1 MKSLYQKVGMADVDL
16 IYGPKMVST
25 WGDHS
30 YVESTDIYLE
40 FTDHQG
46 DNSVLHMMCSIKI
59 SSNAIPFFNA

>member
-1 MKSLYQKVGMADVDL
+1 
-16 IYGPKMVST
+16 MVST
-25 WGDHS
+25 WGDHN

-46 DNSVLHMMCSIKI
+46 DNSILHMMCSIKI

>member
-16 IYGPKMVST
+16 IYGLKMVST

-46 DNSVLHMMCSIKI
+46 DNSILYMMCSIKI